1 MITLTQYIVLGLLC
15 IPSIILLCRTYFVK
29 ERFFLV
35 TIACLVVIGE
45 VAGILVAYY
54 AYNTM
59 SIAADWKLLLETAKT
74 NSDLLILQQRL
85 VEYSTG
91 VFFTSFNVAHWM
103 FAMRY
108 WGLSLRL
115 QWFVYKKE
123 F

>member
-1 MITLTQYIVLGLLC
+1 MLFRSILI
-15 IPSIILLCRTYFVK
+15 IPSMILLMRTYFVK

-35 TIACLVVIGE
+35 TIACLLVLGE
-45 VAGILVAYY
+45 VAGILVAYF
-54 AYNTM
+54 AYDTM
-59 SIAADWKLLLETAKT
+59 SIAANLKLLLETAKN
-74 NSDLLILQQRL
+74 NSDSLVLKQRL

-115 QWFVYKKE
+115 
-123 F
+123 